1 MSEVDAM
8 AKKLK
13 INQVNVLA
21 TNSSRAEAVDEIQN
35 VLLKGRD
42 LDAFAGRDVNKIIK
56 EQLKDL
62 QDSSKRLTFQ
72 SWKATNEN
80 LNAELNKQLSYGNGQ
95 QIRDLEAFIN
105 IWDKIQFR
113 GKGGEA
119 IENLQKFKD
128 FYRETIVDPFRNAA
142 VSKVLRKASG
152 STDNTIKYDT
162 SGELVAREFL
172 NNVKNAEI
180 YMNIHRGSA
189 ENVKAI
195 QDAFKDRLID
205 RSLNKGIIDVQK
217 LSNALNKEK
226 DLIKALNLDEQ
237 LTNVDNTIQSLMT
250 RQSELLTRK
259 KVIDA
264 NNVVK
269 TIAKLDKEGRPTE
282 LIDEA
287 IKSKDTT
294 LMSNLK
300 NEIDQLAKQ
309 EKDPGIVDAFNA
321 IIMNRI
327 MSKAPTIS
335 NEVMGNPV
343 LFRQFLDGAETKLR
357 AALGDEHFD
366 NVRLV
371 SDGMVK
377 ILATDINPGT
387 TGTGN
392 TVVDAFEKATGSS
405 LRQVSTRAMDMRAG
419 RIGRNTFAMYFMSR
433 AVRAQSGLRADKL
446 IEESLYDPN
455 LAKFLSQEVDPV
467 NGPSQK
473 QLKEINMRLL
483 KLGFYGGLSGATEE
497 RPKEADDIMF
507 EFSPGASVA
516 PTEEPPIQVAE
527 ITRPTNIPTPGMPQ
541 NNRITTSVADLFPND
556 ATSASIGRRRQGGIT
571 SLVWCMVEPVTA
583 VLTGIALVKKSVDFI
598 KTNISTAQDI
608 GDIVGHVDKALNGQ
622 QDVIRARDK
631 ANVDHF
637 ATENIA
643 KEVIDAKLAQEQLD
657 EMRQLI
663 DYRFGHGTWAYILEE
678 RKRRIDAKKQAIKEE
693 KARRLKKRQEIEEYV
708 KYGFITL
715 AVILFVVV
723 AIGITIKFV
732 LAHPPIEGDEE
743 SCKLY
748 EPKYFMICMNEG
760 RGYADTELY
769 LDYKFEKDN
778 WIIEED

>member
-571 SLVWCMVEPVTA
+571 SLV
-583 VLTGIALVKKSVDFI
+583 
-598 KTNISTAQDI
+598 
-608 GDIVGHVDKALNGQ
+608 
-622 QDVIRARDK
+622 
-631 ANVDHF
+631 
-637 ATENIA
+637 
-643 KEVIDAKLAQEQLD
+643 
-657 EMRQLI
+657 
-663 DYRFGHGTWAYILEE
+663 
-678 RKRRIDAKKQAIKEE
+678 
-693 KARRLKKRQEIEEYV
+693 
-708 KYGFITL
+708 
-715 AVILFVVV
+715 
-723 AIGITIKFV
+723 
-732 LAHPPIEGDEE
+732 
-743 SCKLY
+743 
-748 EPKYFMICMNEG
+748 
-760 RGYADTELY
+760 
-769 LDYKFEKDN
+769 
-778 WIIEED
+778 